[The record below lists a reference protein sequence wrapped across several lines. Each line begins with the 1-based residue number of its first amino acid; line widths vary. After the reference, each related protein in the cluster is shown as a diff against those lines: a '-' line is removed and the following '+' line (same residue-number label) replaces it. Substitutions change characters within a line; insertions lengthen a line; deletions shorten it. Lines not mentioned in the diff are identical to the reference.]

1 MSTASGERAPQEGR
15 AGAGRRWRYVWLI
28 VAAGWAALSTAY
40 FCAYQPPHP
49 ISGPLHGWDWFWN
62 PMERFPEMRLS
73 SITTNLRST
82 HFAADGQRG
91 WAVGANGTIL
101 QSKDGADAC

>member
-1 MSTASGERAPQEGR
+1 
-15 AGAGRRWRYVWLI
+15 
-28 VAAGWAALSTAY
+28 
-40 FCAYQPPHP
+40 
-49 ISGPLHGWDWFWN
+49 
-62 PMERFPEMRLS
+62 MERFPEMRLS